1 MTRLILHL
9 HFFLF
14 VEIRLAVPVGHTYLQ
29 ASLRLTVPMLRGIVE
44 LNQLPAR
51 LIQVDSCSHYLFLLN
66 GEIQVILRNYL
77 ARRPGN
83 SAVAALMERKNL
95 SRLFCRIEMQL

>member
-14 VEIRLAVPVGHTYLQ
+14 VEIRLAVPMGHTYLQ
-29 ASLRLTVPMLRGIVE
+29 TSLRLTVPMLRGIVE

-51 LIQVDSCSHYLFLLN
+51 LIQVDGCSYYLFLLN

-83 SAVAALMERKNL
+83 SAVAALMERKDL

>member
-1 MTRLILHL
+1 MPRLILHL
-9 HFFLF
+9 HFFLL
-14 VEIRLAVPVGHTYLQ
+14 VEIRLAVPMGHTYLQ

-44 LNQLPAR
+44 LNQLAAR
-51 LIQVDSCSHYLFLLN
+51 LIQVDGCSHYLFLLN

-83 SAVAALMERKNL
+83 SAVAALMERKDL

>member
-1 MTRLILHL
+1 M
-9 HFFLF
+9 
-14 VEIRLAVPVGHTYLQ
+14 GHTYLQ
-29 ASLRLTVPMLRGIVE
+29 ASLRLTVPMLRGIIE
-44 LNQLPAR
+44 LNQLAAR
-51 LIQVDSCSHYLFLLN
+51 LIQVNGCSHCLFLLN

-95 SRLFCRIEMQL
+95 SRLFCRIEVQL